1 MAVTLVNTLKV
12 IGSIEDFERVTGDLT
27 DYMRRRPGYVSHQM
41 LRSLRDPN
49 VFVELATWERAEDHR
64 AAVQSDGFR
73 SRVTGLAGVIEKPT
87 PDLYEVIHE
96 AVAA

>member
-12 IGSIEDFERVTGDLT
+12 IGKVEDFERVTADIT
-27 DYMRRRPGYVSHQM
+27 EYMRRQPGYISHQM
-41 LRSLRDPN
+41 LRSLRNPD
-49 VFVELATWERAEDHR
+49 VFVELAYWEKAENHL
-64 AAVQSDGFR
+64 AAIQSEGFR
-73 SRVTGLAGVIEKPT
+73 SRVAGLAGVIEKPT